1 MMNDKKLADRARQL
15 EAERTPYAVA
25 TVVRCK
31 APTAAKPGYKALITA
46 AGDIHGWIGG
56 GCAQPAVIKTARQV
70 LRDGLPQLIRVS
82 PNEGA
87 HPEEDLVDF
96 KSACYSGGSLDIFIE
111 PVLSQPDLL
120 LFGASEVAQA
130 LATLA
135 HFAGFSV
142 TVLSPGAEELDF
154 PWADQVIKSFDLC
167 DARISSAPLVVVATQ
182 GKGDQSAL
190 GAALGI
196 ETSHRAFI
204 ASARKADKVKQLLK
218 GKGHDPE
225 TVDHIIAPAGVDIGA
240 RTPAEIAVSVLAAL
254 IAARHAIADSVA
266 PTQLDDPGLAEASA
280 TDIAGEP
287 ADSEAVTPAAHTSCC
302 GDNPAL

>member
-1 MMNDKKLADRARQL
+1 MMNDKKLAERASQL

-120 LFGASEVAQA
+120 LFGASEVAQS

-154 PWADQVIKSFDLC
+154 PWADQVIKSFDTC
-167 DARISSAPLVVVATQ
+167 DARVSCAPLVVVATQ
-182 GKGDQSAL
+182 GKGDQAAL
-190 GAALGI
+190 GAALGV

-218 GKGHDPE
+218 GKGHAPE
-225 TVDHIIAPAGVDIGA
+225 TVDQVIAPAGVDIGA

-254 IAARHAIADSVA
+254 IAARHAVADSAA
-266 PTQLDDPGLAEASA
+266 PTRGEDAGLEEVSA
-280 TDIAGEP
+280 ADMSGEP
-287 ADSEAVTPAAHTSCC
+287 ADSEAVTAAAHTSCC

>member
-1 MMNDKKLADRARQL
+1 MINDRKIAERASQL

-87 HPEEDLVDF
+87 HSEDDLVDF

-120 LFGASEVAQA
+120 LFGSSEVAQS

-135 HFAGFSV
+135 HFAGFVV
-142 TVLSPGAEELDF
+142 TVLSPVADELDF

-167 DARISSAPLVVVATQ
+167 EARFSCAPLVVVATQ
-182 GKGDQSAL
+182 GKGDQAAL

-196 ETSHRAFI
+196 DTLHRSFI
-204 ASARKADKVKQLLK
+204 ASARKADKLKQLLK

-225 TVDHIIAPAGVDIGA
+225 AVDQILAPAGVDIGA
-240 RTPAEIAVSVLAAL
+240 KAPAEIAVSVLAAL
-254 IAARHAIADSVA
+254 IAARHAVPDAVVQSEVQDSGLTPVSGADI
-266 PTQLDDPGLAEASA
+266 SA
-280 TDIAGEP
+280 EP
-287 ADSEAVTPAAHTSCC
+287 ADSEAVTLAARASCC

>member
-1 MMNDKKLADRARQL
+1 MINDRKIAERASQL

-87 HPEEDLVDF
+87 HSEDDLVDF

-120 LFGASEVAQA
+120 LFGSSEVAQS

-135 HFAGFSV
+135 HFAGFVV
-142 TVLSPGAEELDF
+142 TVLSPVADELDF

-167 DARISSAPLVVVATQ
+167 EARFSCAPLVVVATQ
-182 GKGDQSAL
+182 GKGDQAAL

-196 ETSHRAFI
+196 DTLHRSFI
-204 ASARKADKVKQLLK
+204 ASARKADKLKQLLK

-225 TVDHIIAPAGVDIGA
+225 AVDQILAPAGVDIGA
-240 RTPAEIAVSVLAAL
+240 KAPAEIAVSVLAAL
-254 IAARHAIADSVA
+254 IAARHAVPDAVVQSEVQDSGLTPVSRADI
-266 PTQLDDPGLAEASA
+266 SA
-280 TDIAGEP
+280 EP
-287 ADSEAVTPAAHTSCC
+287 ADSEAVTPAARASCC